1 MKTFKRWNITLLH
14 QKKLSSQETRT
25 LSFPLPVPFTH
36 PDSWIMHHVC
46 GETCPLHLFTHAGQ
60 HQRQKA
66 AVGHLKTARLQAEQV
81 IWLWGNDPPNPWNVQ
96 QGTHSRMMQERVLL
110 LLDCI
115 LPSTKTAGT
124 RWMCLCRVNVVK
136 ISYPDRAGGLQMS
149 PRRYHQKCSGRKPL
163 KWQSVSQ

>member
-1 MKTFKRWNITLLH
+1 MKYNFIATKETIISRNANALFFFASSLHSSWLLNH
-14 QKKLSSQETRT
+14 APCLWWD
-25 LSFPLPVPFTH
+25 LPPT
-36 PDSWIMHHVC
+36 P
-46 GETCPLHLFTHAGQ
+46 FTHAGQ

-66 AVGHLKTARLQAEQV
+66 AVGHLKTGRLQAEQV

-115 LPSTKTAGT
+115 LSSTKTAGT

-136 ISYPDRAGGLQMS
+136 ISYPDQAGGLQMS
-149 PRRYHQKCSGRKPL
+149 LRRYHQKCSGRKPL